1 MPRMGGFMME
11 DRRRRLW
18 SLLAVDGDGGS
29 SALARIGVLTVS
41 WLAVTGAGVTLI
53 RRSDGSSEQQLAW
66 ASDAV
71 VARLEDLQLTVGEGP
86 GLVAAASDGPVLVAE
101 LAAAQVRWPA
111 FTAGALAEGV
121 AAVFAFPL
129 VLGAIRLG
137 SLDCYRTTPGPLSP
151 DQVSDALVLAEA
163 AFAAVLGAVAGHEPN
178 DLGWI
183 SDVHAEVHQACG
195 MVMYQL
201 AIPIEE
207 ALLRIRAYA
216 YAHDL
221 PIGVVARQI
230 VNRRLSLRTGQ

>member
-1 MPRMGGFMME
+1 ME
-11 DRRRRLW
+11 DRRRRLRM
-18 SLLAVDGDGGS
+18 LLAVDGDGGS
-29 SALARIGVLTVS
+29 SALARVGALAVS
-41 WLAVTGAGVTLI
+41 RLAVTGAGVTLI
-53 RRSDGSSEQQLAW
+53 RRPDGSGGQQLAW

-71 VARLEDLQLTVGEGP
+71 AVRLEDLQLTVGEGP
-86 GLVAAASDGPVLVAE
+86 GLAAAASDAPVLVPE
-101 LAAAQVRWPA
+101 LAAAQARWPA

-151 DQVSDALVLAEA
+151 DQLGDALVLAEA
-163 AFAAVLGAVAGHEPN
+163 AFAAVLAAVAGHDPD

-201 AIPIEE
+201 KITME
-207 ALLRIRAYA
+207 AALVRIRAHA

-230 VNRRLSLRTGQ
+230 VSRRLTLSTEQ

>member
-1 MPRMGGFMME
+1 ME
-11 DRRRRLW
+11 DRRRRLR
-18 SLLAVDGDGGS
+18 SLLAVDRDRGS
-29 SALARIGVLTVS
+29 SALSRICALAVS
-41 WLAVTGAGVTLI
+41 ELAVTGAGVTLI
-53 RRSDGSSEQQLAW
+53 RWPDGSGGQLLAW
-66 ASDAV
+66 ASDP
-71 VARLEDLQLTVGEGP
+71 VATRLEDLQLTVGEGP
-86 GLVAAASDGPVLVAE
+86 GLAAAAADAPVLVPE
-101 LAAAQVRWPA
+101 LAAAHARWPA
-111 FTAGALAEGV
+111 FTEGALAVGA

-163 AFAAVLGAVAGHEPN
+163 AFAAVLAAVAGHDSD

-195 MVMYQL
+195 MVRYQL
-201 AIPIEE
+201 KITMEA
-207 ALLRIRAYA
+207 ALLRIRAHA

-230 VNRRLSLRTGQ
+230 VNRQLSLDAGQ

>member
-1 MPRMGGFMME
+1 MGGFAME

-18 SLLAVDGDGGS
+18 SLLAVDGVGGS
-29 SALARIGVLTVS
+29 PALARIGAVAVS
-41 WLAVTGAGVTLI
+41 QLAVTGVGVTLI
-53 RRSDGSSEQQLAW
+53 RRSDGSGGQQLAW

-71 VARLEDLQLTVGEGP
+71 SARLEDLQLTVGEGP
-86 GLVAAASDGPVLVAE
+86 GLAAATANTPVLVPE
-101 LAAAQVRWPA
+101 LAAAQARWPA

-121 AAVFAFPL
+121 APVFAFPL

-151 DQVSDALVLAEA
+151 DQVGDALVLADA
-163 AFAAVLGAVAGHEPN
+163 AFAAVLGAVAGHDPN

-201 AIPIEE
+201 KITIEE

-216 YAHDL
+216 YVHDL

-230 VNRRLSLRTGQ
+230 VSRQLSLRTGQ